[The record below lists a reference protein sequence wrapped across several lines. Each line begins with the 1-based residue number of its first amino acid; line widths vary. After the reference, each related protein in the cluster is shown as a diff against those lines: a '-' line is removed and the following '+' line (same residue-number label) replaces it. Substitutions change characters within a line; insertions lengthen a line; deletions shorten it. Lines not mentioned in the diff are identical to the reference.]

1 MAILL
6 GFLIAVA
13 IAITGVGAGSLTT
26 PILMLA
32 LGVPP
37 AIAVGCALT
46 FGFIVK
52 VVASPVY
59 LFRRQVDFHVLG
71 FLLLGGLPGVVL
83 GSLWLGSLQKGARQD
98 LLYVLI
104 GGLIGLTAIF
114 HLWRMTRPRAES
126 ARKDRAK
133 YLPWFALP
141 IGIEVGFS
149 SAGAGA
155 LGSLLLLGFTNLST
169 AAVVGT
175 DLCFGLLVSL
185 VGSGFQ
191 ISNGNYDLA
200 LLIQLLI
207 GGIAGAVT
215 GSFLAGRVAH
225 RPLRVALL
233 IMLVILGSQL
243 CWRGLQKQPAP
254 KGKAVIQSGFDGHQA
269 SARKVR
275 EDVSVGQRQ

>member
-1 MAILL
+1 LAILL

-26 PILMLA
+26 PILMLF

-37 AIAVGCALT
+37 AIAVGTALT
-46 FGFIVK
+46 FGFVVK
-52 VVASPVY
+52 VVSAPIY
-59 LFRRQVDFHVLG
+59 LVRKQVDFRVLA

-83 GSLWLGSLQKGARQD
+83 GSLWLGSLQKGAKQS

-104 GGLIGLTAIF
+104 GSLIGLTALF
-114 HLWRMTRPRAES
+114 HLWRMTRPRVES
-126 ARKDRAK
+126 AQKDRAK
-133 YLPWFALP
+133 YLPWFAFP

-155 LGSLLLLGFTNLST
+155 LGSLLLLGFTALTT

-185 VGSGFQ
+185 IGSGFQ

-200 LLIQLLI
+200 LLTKLLI
-207 GGIAGAVT
+207 GGVAGAVT
-215 GSFLAGRVAH
+215 GSFLAGRVAQ

-243 CWRGLQKQPAP
+243 CWRGLESPPAP
-254 KGKAVIQSGFDGHQA
+254 KVKPVIESGSNAHEA
-269 SARKVR
+269 LARKLRDDVR
-275 EDVSVGQRQ
+275 VSQRQ